1 MGEFFMRKYM
11 ALFIAA
17 MAMLFSFLAGDTSF
31 AAKKIVAVMPVEA
44 SGAHLQQKAARELEA
59 HLETILVQSG
69 CYEVAERTN
78 MNNILHEQGLSSSG
92 LVGANAIEFGNLSGA
107 DYTILGSVVAA
118 DVAPF
123 NNILYN
129 GIRGVVKF
137 NFKFVDNRTGI
148 IKIAEMVEG
157 SKSVSAFEG
166 GSGDPDVLISNATS
180 DAAKNIMK
188 LINKH
193 NPVTGTV
200 IYVNDEQLYVDL
212 GFENGLKEG
221 DKLVAYRDGK
231 PIIHP
236 VTQEL
241 IAVEEVELGKVKVKE
256 VKESH
261 SVCTITDGK
270 GLIKTG
276 DKVKRVV
283 K

>member
-1 MGEFFMRKYM
+1 MRKYM

-31 AAKKIVAVMPVEA
+31 AAKKIVAVMPIDSNGYRLEE
-44 SGAHLQQKAARELEA
+44 KAARELEA

-69 CYEVAERTN
+69 SYEVAERTSL
-78 MNNILHEQGLSSSG
+78 NNVLREQGLSSSG
-92 LVGANAIEFGNLSGA
+92 LVGANAIEFGNLTGT
-107 DYTILGSVVAA
+107 DYTILGSVVSA
-118 DVAPF
+118 DVGPF
-123 NNILYN
+123 NNILYK
-129 GIRGVVKF
+129 GTRGVVKF
-137 NFKFVDNRTGI
+137 NFKFIDNRTGI

-157 SKSVSAFEG
+157 SKSVATFQ
-166 GSGDPDVLISNATS
+166 GDHTDADMIISNATS
-180 DAAKNIMK
+180 DAADDIMK

-193 NPVTGTV
+193 NPLTGTV
-200 IYVNDEQLYVDL
+200 IYVNNEQLYVDL

-221 DKLVAYRDGK
+221 EKLVAYRDGK

-241 IAVEEVELGKVKVKE
+241 IAVEEVELGKMKVKE
-256 VKESH
+256 VKDSH

>member
-1 MGEFFMRKYM
+1 MRKYM

-31 AAKKIVAVMPVEA
+31 AAKKVVAVMPIE
-44 SGAHLQQKAARELEA
+44 SNGYRLEEKAATELEA

-69 CYEVAERTN
+69 SYEVAERTSL
-78 MNNILHEQGLSSSG
+78 NNVLREQGLSASG
-92 LVGANAIEFGNLSGA
+92 LVGANAIEFGNLTGT
-107 DYTILGSVVAA
+107 DYTILGSVVSA
-118 DVAPF
+118 DVGPF
-123 NNILYN
+123 DNFLYK
-129 GIRGVVKF
+129 GTRGVVKF

-157 SKSVSAFEG
+157 SKSVPSFQGG
-166 GSGDPDVLISNATS
+166 GSDADMIISSATS
-180 DAAKNIMK
+180 DAANDIMK

-193 NPVTGTV
+193 NPLTGTV
-200 IYVNDEQLYVDL
+200 IFVNDSQLYIDL

-221 DKLVAYRDGK
+221 EKLVAYRDGK

-241 IAVEEVELGKVKVKE
+241 IAVEEVELGKVKVNE
-256 VKESH
+256 VKDSH

>member
-1 MGEFFMRKYM
+1 MKKYM
-11 ALFIAA
+11 AIFIAA

-31 AAKKIVAVMPVEA
+31 AAKKVVAVMPVE
-44 SGAHLQQKAARELEA
+44 SNGYRLEEKAARELEA

-69 CYEVAERTN
+69 SYEVAERTSL
-78 MNNILHEQGLSSSG
+78 NNVLREQGLTASG
-92 LVGANAIEFGNLSGA
+92 LVGANAIEFGNLTGT
-107 DYTILGSVVAA
+107 DYTILGSVVSA
-118 DVAPF
+118 DVGPF
-123 NNILYN
+123 NNLLYKGN
-129 GIRGVVKF
+129 RGVVKF
-137 NFKFVDNRTGI
+137 NFKFIDNRTGI

-157 SKSVSAFEG
+157 SKSVATFQG
-166 GSGDPDVLISNATS
+166 GASSDPDMLISNATS
-180 DAAKNIMK
+180 DAADDIMK

-193 NPVTGTV
+193 NPLTGM
-200 IYVNDEQLYVDL
+200 IIFVNNDQLYVDL

-221 DKLVAYRDGK
+221 EKLVAYRDGK

-241 IAVEEVELGKVKVKE
+241 IAVEEVELGKVKVTE
-256 VKESH
+256 VKDSH

>member
-1 MGEFFMRKYM
+1 MRKYM

-17 MAMLFSFLAGDTSF
+17 MAMLFSFLAGDTSL
-31 AAKKIVAVMPVEA
+31 AAKKIVAVMPIDSNGYRLEE
-44 SGAHLQQKAARELEA
+44 KAARELEA

-69 CYEVAERTN
+69 SYEVAERTSL
-78 MNNILHEQGLSSSG
+78 NNVLREQGLSSSG
-92 LVGANAIEFGNLSGA
+92 LVGANAIEFGNLTGT
-107 DYTILGSVVAA
+107 DYTILGSVVSA
-118 DVAPF
+118 DVGPF
-123 NNILYN
+123 NNILYK
-129 GIRGVVKF
+129 GTRGVVKF

-148 IKIAEMVEG
+148 IKIAELVEG
-157 SKSVSAFEG
+157 SKSVPTFQGG
-166 GSGDPDVLISNATS
+166 GSDAEMIISSATN
-180 DAAKNIMK
+180 DAANDIMK

-193 NPVTGTV
+193 NPLTGTV
-200 IYVNDEQLYVDL
+200 IFVNNDQLYVDL

-221 DKLVAYRDGK
+221 EKLVAYRDGK

-241 IAVEEVELGKVKVKE
+241 IAVEEVELGKVKINE
-256 VKESH
+256 VKDSY

>member
-1 MGEFFMRKYM
+1 MRKYM
-11 ALFIAA
+11 AVIVAA
-17 MAMLFSFLAGDTSF
+17 LALLFSFLAGDTSF
-31 AAKKIVAVMPVEA
+31 AAKKVVAVMPIEDNGYRLEA
-44 SGAHLQQKAARELEA
+44 KAARELEA

-69 CYEVAERTN
+69 SYEVAERTSL
-78 MNNILHEQGLSSSG
+78 NNVLREQGLSVSG
-92 LVGANAIEFGNLSGA
+92 LVGKNAIEFGNLTGT
-107 DYTILGSVVAA
+107 DYTILGSVVSA
-118 DVAPF
+118 DVGPF
-123 NNILYN
+123 DNFLYK
-129 GIRGVVKF
+129 GTRGVVKF
-137 NFKFVDNRTGI
+137 NFKFIDNRTGI
-148 IKIAEMVEG
+148 IKVAEMVEG
-157 SKSVSAFEG
+157 SKSVASFQA
-166 GSGDPDVLISNATS
+166 GSGSDPDMLISAATN
-180 DAAKNIMK
+180 DAANDIMK

-193 NPVTGTV
+193 NPLTGVV
-200 IYVNDEQLYVDL
+200 IFVNDSQLYVDL

-221 DKLVAYRDGK
+221 EKLVVYRDGK

-241 IAVEEVELGKVKVKE
+241 IAVEEVELGKAKVTE

>member
-1 MGEFFMRKYM
+1 MRKYM

-31 AAKKIVAVMPVEA
+31 AAKKVVAVMPIE
-44 SGAHLQQKAARELEA
+44 SNGYRLEEKAANELEA

-69 CYEVAERTN
+69 SYEVAERTSL
-78 MNNILHEQGLSSSG
+78 NNVLREQGLSASG
-92 LVGANAIEFGNLSGA
+92 LVGANAIEFGNLTGT
-107 DYTILGSVVAA
+107 DYTILGSVVSA
-118 DVAPF
+118 DVGPF
-123 NNILYN
+123 DNFLYK
-129 GIRGVVKF
+129 GTRGVVKF

-157 SKSVSAFEG
+157 SKSVPSFQGG
-166 GSGDPDVLISNATS
+166 GSDADMIISSATS
-180 DAAKNIMK
+180 DAANDIMK

-193 NPVTGTV
+193 NPLTGTV
-200 IYVNDEQLYVDL
+200 IFVNDTQLYIDL

-221 DKLVAYRDGK
+221 EKLVAYRDGK

-241 IAVEEVELGKVKVKE
+241 IAVEEVELGKVKVNE
-256 VKESH
+256 VKDSH